1 MCVEKKT
8 HNCCYWWWCLF
19 EMPALELKLVTS
31 TIKHATRTA
40 SVHIILIPAQ
50 KWWYCD
56 GRVLPSHIANRPRKS
71 LIDKLQQHAKHE
83 RERKKNK
90 RKMWNNVIWHYRIGL
105 LFFTIHLLF
114 LFFPVWEAILLRL
127 RYTRI
132 HDAARAHQKR
142 IYKDEKK
149 VSRN

>member
-56 GRVLPSHIANRPRKS
+56 GRVLPSHITNRPRKS

-83 RERKKNK
+83 RER
-90 RKMWNNVIWHYRIGL
+90 
-105 LFFTIHLLF
+105 
-114 LFFPVWEAILLRL
+114 
-127 RYTRI
+127 
-132 HDAARAHQKR
+132 
-142 IYKDEKK
+142 EKK
-149 VSRN
+149 TKEKCEIMLYGIIELVSFFSPFIYFFSFFRFGKRFCYA

>member
-8 HNCCYWWWCLF
+8 HNCCYWWWCLL

-71 LIDKLQQHAKHE
+71 LIDKLQHHAKHE
-83 RERKKNK
+83 RGRKKTKEKCEIMLYGIIELVCFFSPFIYFFSFFRFGK
-90 RKMWNNVIWHYRIGL
+90 RFCY
-105 LFFTIHLLF
+105 
-114 LFFPVWEAILLRL
+114 A
-127 RYTRI
+127 
-132 HDAARAHQKR
+132 
-142 IYKDEKK
+142 
-149 VSRN
+149 